1 MGRIAIFYTV
11 IHIHNPK
18 PLFLYT
24 TLNPFFCIYT
34 YMSIDVHTSIYK
46 HVHNTPESSTRH
58 TLRFRNVYK
67 HIHTD
72 IYVNLN
78 KCTDK
83 YVHNT

>member
-11 IHIHNPK
+11 IHI
-18 PLFLYT
+18 F
-24 TLNPFFCIYT
+24 FFCIYT